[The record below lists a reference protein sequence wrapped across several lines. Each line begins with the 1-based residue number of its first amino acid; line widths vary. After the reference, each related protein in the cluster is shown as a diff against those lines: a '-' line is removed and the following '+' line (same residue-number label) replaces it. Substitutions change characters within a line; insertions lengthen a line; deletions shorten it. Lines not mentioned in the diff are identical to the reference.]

1 MADVLVVLGEIF
13 DNATVTVEQ
22 TDIDDFDYDDDVPF
36 TGVRQDNED
45 GQRVARSLGCC
56 YMLYA

>member
-36 TGVRQDNED
+36 TRVRQT
-45 GQRVARSLGCC
+45 G
-56 YMLYA
+56 